1 MSADGRAASAPLAP
15 VALAAMGVVFGDIGT
30 SPLYTMKEVFGGP
43 HGVPVTPDNVLGV
56 LSLVFWALTIVVS
69 LKYVLFIMRAD
80 NRGEGGI
87 MALTSLALRSTTSP
101 LLARGMAALGL
112 FGAALFY
119 GDGVIT
125 PAISVLSAVEGL
137 EVAAPAFRPY
147 VLPTSLVVLVGLF
160 LIQRRGTAQVGAVFG
175 PVMLFWFTTLG
186 VLGAINV
193 ARHPDVL
200 QAINPVHALNFF
212 AANRWHGFL
221 ALGRWC
227 WRSPAARRCTPTWAT
242 SAGGRSSW
250 RGSLTC
256 FRPFTS
262 ITSVRER

>member
-137 EVAAPAFRPY
+137 EVAAHGHMAFYGAY
-147 VLPTSLVVLVGLF
+147 VMVVLTMISYAMPIMRGRAANSNKAQVLEMWSFWLMTIAMVFITLFLTAAGILQVWLQRVSEQPMSYMATQDQVMLFYWMREWAGVMFLVGLIVY
-160 LIQRRGTAQVGAVFG
+160 LIS
-175 PVMLFWFTTLG
+175 
-186 VLGAINV
+186 
-193 ARHPDVL
+193 
-200 QAINPVHALNFF
+200 FF
-212 AANRWHGFL
+212 VKG
-221 ALGRWC
+221 
-227 WRSPAARRCTPTWAT
+227 
-242 SAGGRSSW
+242 
-250 RGSLTC
+250 
-256 FRPFTS
+256 
-262 ITSVRER
+262 EEK